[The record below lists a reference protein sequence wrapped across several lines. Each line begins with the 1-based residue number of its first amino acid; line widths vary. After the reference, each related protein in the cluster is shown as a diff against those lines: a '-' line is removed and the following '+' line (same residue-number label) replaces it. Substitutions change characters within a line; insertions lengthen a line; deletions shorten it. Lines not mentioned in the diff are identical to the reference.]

1 MINETIHPMNEKYE
15 IVKYRPEFKSQIIEL
30 QTHLWS
36 PDLAANT
43 AYLEWKYEQNPYLDT
58 PLIYLA
64 LYAGK
69 VVGMRGMYGA
79 KWEIGHPSQTLS
91 VVCAGDSVTAPEHRK
106 CGLYKRITRVALN
119 DLANIGY
126 SYVFSLSTG
135 PVTLP
140 SSLSMGWR
148 SVGSLQMMIREARQR
163 TISSSK
169 EQHSFPYP
177 DRNVTERRLE
187 ASPYVS
193 LERTARAEAMAEL
206 VEQIGNDGRI
216 RHARDQ
222 QYFAWRFKN
231 PLSQYRFLYWEDSS
245 LDGYLVLQTSVYRDR
260 LKISIVDWEATNMQV
275 RTDLLQ
281 TAIHLGNFN
290 VLSIWSATLSDEIK
304 ILLQNTGFNPQKE
317 VKSITKFRP
326 TILVRPVRDE
336 MLKTNWVIA
345 NRRLL
350 DLESWDLRMI
360 YSDGY

>member
-1 MINETIHPMNEKYE
+1 MKQEYK

-36 PDLAANT
+36 PELAANT

-58 PLIYLA
+58 PQIYLA

-126 SYVFSLSTG
+126 SYLFSLSTG
-135 PVTLP
+135 PVTLA
-140 SSLSMGWR
+140 SSLSMDWR

-169 EQHSFPYP
+169 EQHSFPYLN
-177 DRNVTERRLE
+177 RNVTERRLE
-187 ASPYVS
+187 VSPYVS
-193 LERTARAEAMAEL
+193 IEGTARAKAMAEL
-206 VEQIGNDGRI
+206 VEQVGNDGRI

-245 LDGYLVLQTSVYRDR
+245 LDGYLVLQTSLYRDR
-260 LKISIVDWEATNMQV
+260 TRVSIVDWEATNKQV
-275 RTDLLQ
+275 RADLLQ
-281 TAIHLGNFN
+281 AAINLAGVE
-290 VLSIWSATLSDEIK
+290 VLTIWSATLPDDAK
-304 ILLQNTGFNPQKE
+304 MLLQNTGFTYLDEIESLKRH
-317 VKSITKFRP
+317 SL
-326 TILVRPVRDE
+326 TILLRPVHDQ
-336 MLKTNWVIA
+336 MLNTDWVLDY
-345 NRRLL
+345 RRSL
-350 DLESWDLRMI
+350 DLTNWDLRMI
-360 YSDGY
+360 YSDAY

>member
-1 MINETIHPMNEKYE
+1 MRNIHPMKEKYE
-15 IVKYRPEFKSQIIEL
+15 IVKYRPEFKNQIVEL

-79 KWEIGHPSQTLS
+79 KWEIGHPSQKLS

-106 CGLYKRITRVALN
+106 CGLYKRITKVALN
-119 DLANIGY
+119 DLDNIGY
-126 SYVFSLSTG
+126 RYIFSLSTG
-135 PVTLP
+135 PITLP

-148 SVGSLQMMIREARQR
+148 SVGSLQTMIREARQR
-163 TISSSK
+163 TVSSSK
-169 EQHSFPYP
+169 EQQSFSYL
-177 DRNVTERRLE
+177 DRNVTERRLKV
-187 ASPYVS
+187 SPYVC
-193 LERTARAEAMAEL
+193 LERTARTEAMAEL

-245 LDGYLVLQTSVYRDR
+245 LDGYLVLQMSVYRDR
-260 LKISIVDWEATNMQV
+260 SRVRIADWEATNTQV
-275 RTDLLQ
+275 RADLLQ
-281 TAIHLGNFN
+281 AAIYFVAFEALT
-290 VLSIWSATLSDEIK
+290 IWSATLPDEAK
-304 ILLQNTGFNPQKE
+304 MLLQNSGFTYLE
-317 VKSITKFRP
+317 EIESIKRHSF
-326 TILVRPVRDE
+326 TILLRPVHDQ
-336 MLKTNWVIA
+336 MPKADWVLD
-345 NRRLL
+345 NRRSL
-350 DLESWDLRMI
+350 DLTNWDLRMI